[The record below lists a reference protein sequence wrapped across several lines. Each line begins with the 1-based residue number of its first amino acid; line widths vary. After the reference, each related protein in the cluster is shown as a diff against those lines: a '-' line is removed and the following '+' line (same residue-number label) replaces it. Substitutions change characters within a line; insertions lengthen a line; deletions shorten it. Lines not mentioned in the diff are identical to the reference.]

1 MYVLITI
8 ATLSFEPWIIGVVVG
23 VLAVVMV
30 SVVVFVTII
39 GCLVKRWV
47 NPDRKYSAIMLTLL

>member
-1 MYVLITI
+1 MYVLFTI

-30 SVVVFVTII
+30 SVVVFFMII